1 MHIPQ
6 KTSTVSRR
14 TALAPA
20 QARGPRAQG
29 GGFFLGAIVGLL
41 AGLGIA
47 LAVALYIAKVPV
59 PFVDKVPHRTP
70 EQQQEEAERL
80 KNWDPNAGLGGKP
93 VQRPAGLRD
102 PASAASG
109 ASAPAAPLTSV
120 KAPPPDLSPDAPAP
134 TASPAKAASRPSAA
148 SAATKSE
155 RDPAALL
162 AGQNVP
168 GDKPSAVASAAKAE
182 GGFIYFVQAGAF
194 SSADDAEQQRAKLAM
209 AGVTAKVTEREQNG
223 RVVHR
228 VRVGP
233 LDSREDA
240 ATVQEK
246 LKAVGAEAALVRIEK
261 PTKP

>member
-6 KTSTVSRR
+6 TPALSRR
-14 TALAPA
+14 SSLAPA
-20 QARGPRAQG
+20 HAGGPRAQG

-109 ASAPAAPLTSV
+109 ASAPAAPLATV
-120 KAPPPDLSPDAPAP
+120 KAPPPAQTPEAPAAA
-134 TASPAKAASRPSAA
+134 ASPAKAASRPAAA
-148 SAATKSE
+148 SAPAKPE

-162 AGQNVP
+162 AGQGLPVE
-168 GDKPSAVASAAKAE
+168 KPTASAPKAE
-182 GGFIYFVQAGAF
+182 GSFIYFVQAGAF
-194 SSADDAEQQRAKLAM
+194 SSADDAEQQRGKLAM

-261 PTKP
+261 PVKP

>member
-6 KTSTVSRR
+6 TSAVSRR

-20 QARGPRAQG
+20 HAWGPRAQS

-41 AGLGIA
+41 VGLAIA

-59 PFVDKVPHRTP
+59 PFIDKVPHRSA

-102 PASAASG
+102 PAASAAS
-109 ASAPAAPLTSV
+109 APTATAKAAPAPQAPEAPAA
-120 KAPPPDLSPDAPAP
+120 A
-134 TASPAKAASRPSAA
+134 ASPAKAASRPAAA
-148 SAATKSE
+148 SAPAKPE
-155 RDPAALL
+155 RDPGALL
-162 AGQNVP
+162 AGQGVP
-168 GDKPSAVASAAKAE
+168 GDKPAASAPKAE

-209 AGVTAKVTEREQNG
+209 AGVTARVTEREQNG

-261 PTKP
+261 PVKP

>member
-1 MHIPQ
+1 MHITQ
-6 KTSTVSRR
+6 TSAVFRR

-20 QARGPRAQG
+20 HVGGRRAQG

-59 PFVDKVPHRTP
+59 PFVDKVPHRTA
-70 EQQQEEAERL
+70 EQQQEEVERL

-109 ASAPAAPLTSV
+109 ASAPAAPLTTV
-120 KAPPPDLSPDAPAP
+120 KAPPPAQTPEAPAAA
-134 TASPAKAASRPSAA
+134 ASPAKAASRPAAA
-148 SAATKSE
+148 SAPAKPE

-162 AGQNVP
+162 AGQGLP
-168 GDKPSAVASAAKAE
+168 GEKPAAVAPAPKAE
-182 GGFIYFVQAGAF
+182 GSFIYFVQAGAF

-261 PTKP
+261 PVKP

>member
-6 KTSTVSRR
+6 TPALSRR
-14 TALAPA
+14 TAFAFAPA
-20 QARGPRAQG
+20 WGPRAQG
-29 GGFFLGAIVGLL
+29 GGFFLGVIVGLL
-41 AGLGIA
+41 AGLAIA

-109 ASAPAAPLTSV
+109 AAAPLTTV
-120 KAPPPDLSPDAPAP
+120 KAQPPTQTPEAPAAA
-134 TASPAKAASRPSAA
+134 ASSAKAASRPAAA
-148 SAATKSE
+148 SAPAKPE

-162 AGQNVP
+162 AGQGLP
-168 GDKPSAVASAAKAE
+168 GDKPAAVASAPKAE
-182 GGFIYFVQAGAF
+182 GSFIYFVQAGAF
-194 SSADDAEQQRAKLAM
+194 SSADDAEQQRGKLAM

-261 PTKP
+261 PVKP